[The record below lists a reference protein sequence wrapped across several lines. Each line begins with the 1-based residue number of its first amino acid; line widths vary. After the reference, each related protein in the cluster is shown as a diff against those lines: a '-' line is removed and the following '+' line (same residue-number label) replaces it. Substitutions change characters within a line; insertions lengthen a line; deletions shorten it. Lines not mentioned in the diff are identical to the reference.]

1 MPASCV
7 ILDCNLK
14 YTHTQ
19 EVSFHKFPFKNPELL
34 KQWIAFTGRD
44 ASWYPT
50 QWSTICSRH
59 FQATDFRECPYRKM
73 LCINAVPLI
82 RDGSGLRETDIGTSV
97 YEISTTEEILQR
109 HDGCYQPEEL
119 DFSGQNEFQCPPG
132 IRLIEAID
140 EELQEDD
147 LAEITCRVC
156 GVVYSR
162 AADKLL
168 SDLSQS
174 AGVIGKYLPFVNL
187 DLPNLPRKI
196 CGECLKMV
204 NGFSTFCDNIL
215 RAQTDLEHR
224 FLYDGSVVAEPS
236 PASASIRSAPDAA
249 SKPMKIK
256 QEPINFIKEEK
267 IEGANSGHLRKEKEL
282 AAPEANPTASGMF
295 FKPFQTFANDKNRII
310 LFGNASGK
318 DRSSDTQRDS
328 SKNCEI
334 LEIVNLYP
342 PIVDITSATITEMQP
357 YENSLQP
364 PLLPATATGAPMM
377 GGRLKVENTA
387 DVEADLDEYYQPDLP
402 DTLHLINTLEEH
414 SYTKL
419 PIQADDKDEIFNDLK
434 TGNPHQADG
443 TRVTREVKCIEDNEP
458 SGVGWLCGDCGQAF
472 RMHREMLCHRM
483 LTCPVR
489 RKVGGSVAAQCCRWC
504 KRKFASAHRLR
515 VHRMAA
521 LCPKR
526 PQRRK
531 LFDLKAILA
540 RDKAP
545 PAPAVIP
552 PAIASTDN
560 ASVPLG
566 GDGPVEDTR
575 YPCSMCDRTYVSL
588 SNMRR
593 HMATHRPMAQWNH
606 KCGICLKIFDKL
618 LDLKKH
624 LHISLCGNQTI
635 NPREDSPTDPAVGD
649 SATVGNVESS
659 QAQIDR
665 LLYVCST
672 CNKHYRSYNSLRVHE
687 SVHTGIKAYICEKC
701 GRRFSGQMNLLQHR
715 LTHSEI
721 RQYHCELCPKVF
733 KRKGGLSQHVRS
745 VHLQI
750 RPFQCETCGHH
761 YALKADMAR
770 CRHSKL
776 KDAVNY

>member
-1 MPASCV
+1 MPASCA

-19 EVSFHKFPFKNPELL
+19 DVSFHKFPFKNPELL

-44 ASWYPT
+44 ASWQPT
-50 QWSTICSRH
+50 QWSSICSRH

-73 LCINAVPLI
+73 LCNNAVPLI
-82 RDGSGLRETDIGTSV
+82 RDGGGLRENDIVVTSV
-97 YEISTTEEILQR
+97 YEISTTEEVLEQY
-109 HDGCYQPEEL
+109 DGCYPAEEL
-119 DFSGQNEFQCPPG
+119 DFSGQNEVQFNPPG
-132 IRLIEAID
+132 VGLMEAIE
-140 EELQEDD
+140 EELQEAD
-147 LAEITCRVC
+147 LTEITCRVC

-162 AADKLL
+162 ATDKLL
-168 SDLSQS
+168 FDLSQS

-196 CGECLKMV
+196 CLDCLKVV

-215 RAQTDLEHR
+215 RAQTDLEYR
-224 FLYDGSVVAEPS
+224 FLCDGSVVAEPS

-267 IEGANSGHLRKEKEL
+267 IEGANSGHLRKEKDPP
-282 AAPEANPTASGMF
+282 APDAIPAASGMI
-295 FKPFQTFANDKNRII
+295 FKPVQTFANDKNRII

-318 DRSSDTQRDS
+318 DRASDTQRDS

-342 PIVDITSATITEMQP
+342 SEPPIVDITNATITEMQP
-357 YENSLQP
+357 YENTLQP
-364 PLLPATATGAPMM
+364 PLLPATATGTPMM
-377 GGRLKVENTA
+377 ADGRLKVENTA
-387 DVEADLDEYYQPDLP
+387 DVEADQDDYYLPLP
-402 DTLHLINTLEEH
+402 DVLHLINTFEEH

-434 TGNPHQADG
+434 TGNPQPADG
-443 TRVTREVKCIEDNEP
+443 TATRELKCIEDNEP

-472 RMHREMLCHRM
+472 RTHRKMLYHRM
-483 LTCPVR
+483 LTCAVR
-489 RKVGGSVAAQCCRWC
+489 RKVAQYCRRC

-526 PQRRK
+526 PQRQK
-531 LFDLKAILA
+531 QFDLKAILA
-540 RDKAP
+540 RNKVPPPAP
-545 PAPAVIP
+545 PASTT
-552 PAIASTDN
+552 STDYD
-560 ASVPLG
+560 SVPLG
-566 GDGPVEDTR
+566 GDGRLKRSR
-575 YPCSMCDRTYVSL
+575 YPCSLCERSYISL

-593 HMATHRPMAQWNH
+593 HIVTHRPMAEWNH

-618 LDLKKH
+618 IDLKKH
-624 LHISLCGNQTI
+624 LHDSLCSNHPI
-635 NPREDSPTDPAVGD
+635 NPQQDSPTEDIAVGE
-649 SATVGNVESS
+649 SATVVASS

-672 CNKHYRSYNSLRVHE
+672 CNKHYRSYNSLKVHE
-687 SVHTGIKAYICEKC
+687 SVHTGIRAYICEKC
-701 GRRFSGQMNLLQHR
+701 GRRFSGQMNLVQHR
-715 LTHSEI
+715 LTHSEL
-721 RQYHCELCPKVF
+721 RQYHCEQCPKVF
-733 KRKGGLSQHVRS
+733 KRKGGLSQHVRGI
-745 VHLQI
+745 HLKI
-750 RPFQCETCGHH
+750 RPFRCETCGHT
-761 YALKADMAR
+761 YALKADMTR

-776 KDAVNY
+776 KDATAS